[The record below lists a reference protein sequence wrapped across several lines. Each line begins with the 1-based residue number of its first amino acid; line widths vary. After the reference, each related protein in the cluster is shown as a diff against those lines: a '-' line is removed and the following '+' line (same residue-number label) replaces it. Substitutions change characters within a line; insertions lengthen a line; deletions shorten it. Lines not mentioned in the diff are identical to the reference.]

1 MTPAE
6 PPLDAPV
13 DTKIDWANDCFDR
26 ERSRL
31 FEDPSLAKLLEA
43 LKNAV
48 HRSREDMFRAGI
60 AGLCREC
67 EEKEGGSCC
76 GAGLEKHYS
85 GLILLINRLLGVPL
99 PRQRK
104 ESSSCFFLSS
114 TGCSL
119 VARHVLCINY
129 VCNKITSRIK
139 PDQLA
144 ALRGAEGEEILL
156 LFQVNEKLK
165 RLVRRYPTAEHAG
178 NTENPESE

>member
-13 DTKIDWANDCFDR
+13 DAKIDWANHLFDL

-31 FEDPSLAKLLEA
+31 LEDQRLAESLEA
-43 LKNAV
+43 LKEAV
-48 HRSREDMFRAGI
+48 HRSRDNMFRIGI

-76 GAGLEKHYS
+76 GAGLENHYS
-85 GLILLINRLLGVPL
+85 GTLLLINRLLGVAL
-99 PRQRK
+99 PHERK
-104 ESSSCFFLSS
+104 EPSSCFFLSS
-114 TGCSL
+114 SGCSL
-119 VARHVLCINY
+119 LARHVLCINY

-139 PDQLA
+139 PEQLA
-144 ALRGAEGEEILL
+144 PLRETEGEEIFL

-165 RLVRRYPTAEHAG
+165 KLIKE
-178 NTENPESE
+178 

>member
-1 MTPAE
+1 MIPGE

-13 DTKIDWANDCFDR
+13 EAKTAWANDCFDQ

-31 FEDPSLAKLLEA
+31 VEDRSLVELLEA

-48 HRSREDMFRAGI
+48 RRSRERTLRTGI
-60 AGLCREC
+60 VDLCRDC

-85 GLILLINRLLGVPL
+85 GILLLINLLLGVTL
-99 PRQRK
+99 PQQR
-104 ESSSCFFLSS
+104 EEPSSCFFLSS
-114 TGCSL
+114 SGCRL
-119 VARHVLCINY
+119 LARHVLCINY

-139 PDQLA
+139 PDQLS
-144 ALRGAEGEEILL
+144 ALREAEGDEILL

-165 RLVRRYPTAEHAG
+165 KLIKR
-178 NTENPESE
+178 

>member
-1 MTPAE
+1 MIPAE

-13 DTKIDWANDCFDR
+13 DAKIDWANDCFDR

-31 FEDPSLAKLLEA
+31 LEDQRLEDLLEA

-48 HRSREDMFRAGI
+48 DRSRDEMLRTGI
-60 AGLCREC
+60 VGLCREC

-85 GLILLINRLLGVPL
+85 GVLLLINRLLGVAL
-99 PRQRK
+99 PHQR
-104 ESSSCFFLSS
+104 EEPSSCFFLSS
-114 TGCSL
+114 TGCRL

-139 PDQLA
+139 PDHLA
-144 ALRGAEGEEILL
+144 ALREAEGEEILL
-156 LFQVNEKLK
+156 LFQVNEKMK
-165 RLVRRYPTAEHAG
+165 RWMRQ
-178 NTENPESE
+178 